1 MIIICVSI
9 TQSKSI
15 KTLRLIF
22 CLTRFWY
29 ASEYLYRHATQKY
42 CLAAETQSGNEI
54 MMGGTILRQHI
65 FAFDIAK
72 W

>member
-1 MIIICVSI
+1 MSYPILRV
-9 TQSKSI
+9 
-15 KTLRLIF
+15 TLKDADGKPF
-22 CLTRFWY
+22 DFNWS